1 MATLRYCRHLL
12 IALLLTGI
20 LASGLPARVH
30 SKFDYV
36 HPGDSIQQAI
46 NAAAVGD
53 TIFVSMGTYTER
65 FSINKTVHLVGTAS
79 GTTFLDGQ
87 AQGTVVTVTANN
99 ASIAGFTVR
108 NSGVYGNTIQV
119 VNANNVNITN
129 NDISSDL
136 SSGRPSG
143 AGVDLYLSNHTFIDG
158 NTFSHNLFAINITSS
173 NYNRVSNNRVAT
185 SNLVGVEL
193 RGASSR
199 NLVFQNVFVA
209 GEEGVD
215 MDGSLTG
222 QNNVTRNLF
231 RQMSIAGVFL
241 VYFAHGNLLNEN
253 SFELNH
259 IGVDIQNSTGNIFY
273 HNSFLRS
280 GFRHVNHVIPSDMP
294 LNSWDNRTLG
304 ALRPGGNYW
313 DNYTGVDTDN
323 DGIGNTNLPANGI
336 DQYPLMNAFVP
347 VPIAVASIT
356 PSKFSGPVPFTV
368 TFTADVLGTLKPFAY
383 LWSFG
388 DNTPVSN
395 QTSPSHRYDTPGN
408 YSISVLVKDSTGT
421 SSLGSVTIVA
431 LAQAPAGYGYLPVV
445 AVLALAATVFGVL
458 YYRRRRRAGKTVVE
472 SSVAKTSRKRKNLS
486 ARIVVLD

>member
-87 AQGTVVTVTANN
+87 AQGTVVTVTASD
-99 ASIAGFTVR
+99 ASIAGFTVE

-119 VNANNVNITN
+119 VNANNVNITSN
-129 NDISSDL
+129 NISSDL

-143 AGVDLYLSNHTFIDG
+143 AGVDLYMSNHTIIDS
-158 NTFSHNLFAINITSS
+158 NTFSHNLYAVNITSS
-173 NYNRVSNNRVAT
+173 NYTRVLNNRATT
-185 SNLVGVEL
+185 SNLVGAEVT
-193 RGASSR
+193 GTSSH
-199 NLVFQNVFVA
+199 NFVFQNVFVA
-209 GEEGVD
+209 GEAGVD
-215 MDGSLTG
+215 FDGSLVS
-222 QNNVTRNLF
+222 QNNVTRNLI

-241 VYFAHGNLLNEN
+241 LDFSNGNLLNEN

-259 IGVDIQNSTGNIFY
+259 IGVNLQNSTGNVFY

-280 GFRHVNHVIPSDMP
+280 GFRHVNHVVPSDIP
-294 LNSWDNRTLG
+294 LNSWDNHTLG
-304 ALRPGGNYW
+304 APVPGGNYW
-313 DNYTGVDTDN
+313 DNYTGVDN
-323 DGIGNTNLPANGI
+323 NGDGIGDTNLPANRV
-336 DQYPLMNAFVP
+336 DQYPLMSPFIP

-356 PSKFSGPVPFTV
+356 PSKVSGPVPFTV
-368 TFTADVLGTLKPFAY
+368 TFTADVLGTLKPFTYA
-383 LWSFG
+383 WSFG
-388 DNTPVSN
+388 ENAPGSN
-395 QTSPSHRYDTPGN
+395 LTSPSHTYAVPGN
-408 YSISVLVKDSTGT
+408 YTVSVLVRDSTGT
-421 SSLGSVTIVA
+421 ASVGSVTILAVA
-431 LAQAPAGYGYLPVV
+431 PSPPGYGYLPVV

-472 SSVAKTSRKRKNLS
+472 SSVAKTSRK
-486 ARIVVLD
+486 